1 MNHPFKTFLR
11 IAGVVVG
18 LGAAAWA
25 LRDRLLPPP
34 AIPESPPPRFRTTP
48 PAEPSSTASDDLT
61 DVKGLTAIKGIGPAR
76 AERLS
81 AAGYPSV
88 ASLISAGPEAVGEA
102 AGVSTETA
110 AKWLSSAAA
119 L

>member
-1 MNHPFKTFLR
+1 MYHPFKTFLR

-48 PAEPSSTASDDLT
+48 PAAPSSTASDD
-61 DVKGLTAIKGIGPAR
+61 LTAIKGIGPAR

-81 AAGYPSV
+81 TAGYPSV

-102 AGVSTETA
+102 AGVSAETA

>member
-1 MNHPFKTFLR
+1 MDHPFKTFLR

-25 LRDRLLPPP
+25 LRDKLLPAP
-34 AIPESPPPRFRTTP
+34 AIPEGPPPRFRTA
-48 PAEPSSTASDDLT
+48 PASTGSDD
-61 DVKGLTAIKGIGPAR
+61 LTAIKGVGPAR
-76 AERLS
+76 AERMN
-81 AAGYPSV
+81 AAGYESI

-102 AGVSTETA
+102 AGVSAETA
-110 AKWLSSAAA
+110 AKWLSSAAD